1 MRATQGL
8 PLRLLLL
15 TPAVVAILGTS
26 AQDIELPAC
35 TSRPTVHA
43 HILYADQARWCVER
57 VIEAPHI
64 EPYAFTALEVAADGA
79 LFAARPLAG
88 AVMRITDSD
97 DDLMPDAMETYA
109 DGLSLPNGLAVHSGA
124 LYVAGGAH
132 IYRIDEGGA
141 VQTLVDDLPAG
152 TGFWTGGLA
161 IGADER
167 LYVAVG
173 APCNHCEYDDPER
186 GAILSMNLDGSDRRV
201 VASGFRQPA
210 DLAFYRGKLWTLDSA
225 PLDMVGGV
233 DELNRVQEGGWYG
246 FPTCLGDAANC
257 DDALQPVMTFG
268 AGATP
273 SSLVAYP
280 HDIHTGTKDT
290 LLVVLS
296 GEPSI
301 VDIVGYKLI
310 MISFD
315 EADQPLGAAVV
326 APYVWESGRQA
337 WLPYRGDALH
347 FRKFVHINELG
358 FGFFPQ
364 QPLAVAVNEHG
375 WMYISMTGGQI
386 IALRPRYT
394 PIWEEHYPDGERYP
408 IWTPFHP
415 NFDPTAPT
423 PRGLDR

>member
-1 MRATQGL
+1 MLVAAI
-8 PLRLLLL
+8 LRRLIPLLLWL
-15 TPAVVAILGTS
+15 CLPS
-26 AQDIELPAC
+26 AAQEIELPAC

-43 HILYADQARWCVER
+43 HILYTDQVRWCVER

-64 EPYAFTALEVAADGA
+64 EPYAFTALEVAADGS
-79 LFAARPLAG
+79 LFATRPLAG
-88 AVMRITDSD
+88 AVMRVYDSD
-97 DDLMPDAMETYA
+97 GDLLPDALELFA
-109 DGLSLPNGLAVHSGA
+109 DGLSLPNGLAAHGDA
-124 LYVAGGAH
+124 LYVAGGAQ
-132 IYRIDEGGA
+132 IYRIDAGGA
-141 VQTLVDDLPAG
+141 VETLVDDLPTG

-167 LYVAVG
+167 LYVAIG
-173 APCNHCEYDDPER
+173 APCDRCEFSDPER

-210 DLAFYRGKLWTLDSA
+210 DLAFYRGSLWTLDSA
-225 PLDMVGGV
+225 PLDMKGGV
-233 DELNRVQEGGWYG
+233 DELNRVQDGGWYG
-246 FPTCLGDAANC
+246 FPSCIGEAADCADA
-257 DDALQPVMTFG
+257 QPPVMAFA

-280 HDIHTGTKDT
+280 HDIHPGAKDT

-296 GEPSI
+296 GAPSV

-315 EADQPLGAAVV
+315 DADKPLGAAVV

-337 WLPYRGDALH
+337 WLPYHGDALH
-347 FRKFVHINELG
+347 FRKFAHINELG

-364 QPLAVAVNEHG
+364 QPLAIAVNEYG
-375 WMYISMTGGQI
+375 WMYLSMTGGQI

-394 PIWEEHYPDGERYP
+394 PIWEEHYPSGERYP

-415 NFDPTAPT
+415 DYDPDAPA